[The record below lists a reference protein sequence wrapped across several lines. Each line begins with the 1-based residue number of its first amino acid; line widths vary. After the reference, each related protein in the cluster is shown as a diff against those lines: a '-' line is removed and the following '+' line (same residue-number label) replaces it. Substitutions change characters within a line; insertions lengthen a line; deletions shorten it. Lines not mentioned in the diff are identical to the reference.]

1 MALCLEPAAA
11 TMRLEVRVR
20 ATISVGKSPLDVAL
34 AADESELYV
43 SLSGDNSVGVVRT
56 ADDRVSHSIPLGCT
70 ADKLAIAPDRSS
82 VLVGCETGLRI
93 ITLPARR
100 VDAIP
105 TGKVAD
111 LAVTPDG
118 KVAYLA
124 EQRAG
129 LWKMEISTRKI
140 SIVNPMPIAMH
151 LALTPDG
158 RFLYVSYQHFGPG
171 GQAGHD
177 AIGKFDAR
185 TGKLLRAITG
195 LPNVGNTL
203 AISPDSSVL
212 WANGEDACSSI
223 AYDHLGCP
231 AVPAGILNI
240 IDTATD
246 RLLRS
251 VPVVGTGTPEG
262 IAFSPDGAIVAV
274 SGRSP
279 RFLDARTFDTLAA
292 IPGIRTHALIFS
304 RDGRRAYATL
314 DKENAVAVLDIK
326 RR

>member
-1 MALCLEPAAA
+1 
-11 TMRLEVRVR
+11 V
-20 ATISVGKSPLDVAL
+20 L

-43 SLSGDNSVGVVRT
+43 SLPDDDSVGVLRM
-56 ADDRVSHSIPLGCT
+56 ADDRVSAHIPVGCM

-82 VLVGCETGLRI
+82 LLVGCEAGLRHI
-93 ITLPARR
+93 ELASRR
-100 VDAIP
+100 VDTIP
-105 TGKVAD
+105 TRKVGD
-111 LAVTPDG
+111 LAITPDG
-118 KVAYLA
+118 KVVYLA

-151 LALTPDG
+151 VALTPDG
-158 RFLYVSYQHFGPG
+158 KSLYVSYQHYGPG
-171 GQAGHD
+171 GRAGHD

-185 TGKLLRAITG
+185 TGKLVRAITG
-195 LPNVGNTL
+195 LPNVGNAL
-203 AISPDSSVL
+203 AISPDGGML

-240 IDTATD
+240 IGTAAD
-246 RLLRS
+246 RLVRS
-251 VPVVGTGTPEG
+251 VPVVGPGTPEG
-262 IAFSPDGAIVAV
+262 ITFSPDGEIVAA

-279 RFLDARTFDTLAA
+279 RLLDARTFQTLAA
-292 IPGIRTHALIFS
+292 IPGIRTHALVFS

-314 DKENAVAVLDIK
+314 PDENAVVVLDMNRK
-326 RR
+326 LAR